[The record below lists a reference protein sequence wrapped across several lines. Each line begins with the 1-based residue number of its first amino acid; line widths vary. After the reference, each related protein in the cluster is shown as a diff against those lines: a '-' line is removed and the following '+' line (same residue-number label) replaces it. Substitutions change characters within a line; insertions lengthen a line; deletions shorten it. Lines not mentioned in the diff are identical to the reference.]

1 MTPARRSFLKDVM
14 EMAWGL
20 FRAEQHGPSP
30 RTFADALCGSWRW
43 FKGRAARVASQPKW
57 ATSPRAA
64 PVAFKSMLQSPIRR
78 SLSGKAY
85 AYSLSGDAGRIT
97 SRLGA

>member
-1 MTPARRSFLKDVM
+1 MTVARRTFLHDIM

-20 FRAEQHGPSP
+20 FRAEQHGPDP
-30 RTFADALCGSWRW
+30 RTFADALAGSWRW
-43 FKGRAARVASQPKW
+43 FKSRAARKASQPKW

-78 SLSGKAY
+78 SLGGAAY
-85 AYSLSGDAGRIT
+85 ANTTAACMGYLTSTLGR
-97 SRLGA
+97 